1 MNSENPHRV
10 VGLAYQPG
18 QRLPQV
24 ILKGVGSAAA
34 FIEREFLR
42 HRPSYRVIE
51 NEQLAD
57 SLFRLPM
64 DSDISPDLYEL
75 VALILVHV
83 FAVEAKLKED
93 MRGGSN

>member
-1 MNSENPHRV
+1 MDGAMPRRV
-10 VGLAYQPG
+10 VGLAYEPG

-24 ILKGVGSAAA
+24 VLKGVGPTAE

-42 HRPSYRVIE
+42 QRPAHRLIE
-51 NEQLAD
+51 NEELAN

-64 DSDISPDLYEL
+64 DSEISPDLYEL
-75 VALILVHV
+75 VALILVHI

-93 MRGGSN
+93 MRG